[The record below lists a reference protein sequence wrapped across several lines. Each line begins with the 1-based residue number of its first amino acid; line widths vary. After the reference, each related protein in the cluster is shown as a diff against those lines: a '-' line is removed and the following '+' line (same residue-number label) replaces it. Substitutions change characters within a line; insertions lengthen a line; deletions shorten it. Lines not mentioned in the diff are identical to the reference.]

1 MPTYLVITKEVP
13 AWFQMPC
20 IACQL
25 LGISSRATVTV
36 EATSG
41 LGLASCP
48 NHEHATR
55 QVMRTL
61 DSYDL
66 TGLRASFV
74 TTLLTPQTA

>member
-1 MPTYLVITKEVP
+1 MRTYLVITKEVP
-13 AWFQMPC
+13 TWFQMPC
-20 IACQL
+20 IPCQL
-25 LGISSRATVTV
+25 LGDDTRADVTV

-41 LGLASCP
+41 LGLASCTS
-48 NHEHATR
+48 HQHATQ

-74 TTLLTPQTA
+74 TAGLATQTV